1 MSALIWDGTPLEEAA
16 RSFLN
21 SLPHR
26 MAFLMGAAESSART
40 MFVIEPDAT
49 EFPNEAKEAMLI
61 FLNVQLY
68 GADPEKALRQI
79 EGLVERYRSRR
90 SVN

>member
-1 MSALIWDGTPLEEAA
+1 MWDGTPLAETMNC
-16 RSFLN
+16 FLN

-26 MAFLMGAAESSART
+26 MALLMGAAESSART

-49 EFPNEAKEAMLI
+49 EFPSEAKEAMLI

-68 GADPEKALRQI
+68 GADPERAMQEI
-79 EGLVERYRSRR
+79 ECLVERYRKRMR
-90 SVN
+90 AN